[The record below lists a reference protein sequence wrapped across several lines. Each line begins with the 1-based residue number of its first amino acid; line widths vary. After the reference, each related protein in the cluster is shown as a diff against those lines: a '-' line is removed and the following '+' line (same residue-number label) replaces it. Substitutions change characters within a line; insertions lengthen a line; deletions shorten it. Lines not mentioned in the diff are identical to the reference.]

1 MSNAKKVR
9 GCLGFKSVRN
19 RGTQARKMIDDKDS
33 RVQTSLDDTLL
44 EIQAKG
50 LLRI

>member
-44 EIQAKG
+44 EIQATG